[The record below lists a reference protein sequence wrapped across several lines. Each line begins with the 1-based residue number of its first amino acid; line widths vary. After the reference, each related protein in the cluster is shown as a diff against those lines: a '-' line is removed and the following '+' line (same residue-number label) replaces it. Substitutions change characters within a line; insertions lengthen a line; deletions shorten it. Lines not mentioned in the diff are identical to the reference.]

1 VPGRERQLM
10 APHIRPRLTSTVRVR
25 VDPSRQ
31 GALLLQSE
39 HSALG
44 ETAVQVLRLCTGARR
59 VEEII
64 ALLVARHPDGR
75 RATVARDVHECLDR
89 LAARGV
95 LTTAS

>member
-1 VPGRERQLM
+1 M

-25 VDPSRQ
+25 VDPSQ
-31 GALLLQSE
+31 HGALLLQSE
-39 HSALG
+39 HGSALG
-44 ETAVQVLRLCTGARR
+44 DTAVQILRLCTGARR